1 MKTSR
6 LFSINVS
13 LYLAAI
19 PLVTMAMFVPYVLT
33 GNTLSSEK
41 VFTVIAII
49 ASVNVV
55 TAIFVP
61 KSITA
66 IKENSVSLRR
76 IEVSFFSV
84 FFLTFITLPYLT
96 LPYLTLPYLTLPYL
110 TLPHLTLPYHSVSRV
125 TLTYSFFIFRV
136 KTVERE
142 TKELKESR

>member
-6 LFSINVS
+6 LFSINES

-33 GNTLSSEK
+33 GNTLSSKK

-76 IEVSFFSV
+76 IEVSFFYV
-84 FFLTFITLPYLT
+84 FYKSCI
-96 LPYLTLPYLTLPYL
+96 
-110 TLPHLTLPYHSVSRV
+110 SRE
-125 TLTYSFFIFRV
+125 I
-136 KTVERE
+136 VESGDNVLILE
-142 TKELKESR
+142 